1 MCDVL
6 VLKDRQHKA
15 QPVELWYIGV
25 YFITLHPCSCQM
37 HVSYYIPIIIIKL
50 CGLFT
55 DIKYV
60 KLSWTKTTWAKR
72 RLSIYCLY
80 KDISFNIELMC
91 LQFSIHLDE
100 GHLEKEKCLINN
112 LLEIRVNYHIIGTRR

>member
-15 QPVELWYIGV
+15 KPVELWYIGV
-25 YFITLHPCSCQM
+25 YFITLHSCLCQM
-37 HVSYYIPIIIIKL
+37 HVSYYIPIIIKL

-60 KLSWTKTTWAKR
+60 KLSWTKTTRAKR
-72 RLSIYCLY
+72 RLSIYFLY

-112 LLEIRVNYHIIGTRR
+112 LWEIRVNYHIIGTRR